1 MLLEELILEIKLEIK
16 SVKQVDQVLK
26 ELLVVYRNSNRYSAF
41 IDGQGNAARLYFRGQ
56 SKDHGN
62 SNNIAS
68 LLRNNDEDNE
78 LDHIK
83 KFPSNIYS
91 QEITSNLQKLICMQ
105 HYGLHTRLLDV
116 TTCILVALYF
126 ATCSDSSEPGFIYC
140 FPNFLV
146 PTNYQEKGIVPQ
158 VTQRDNQLENT
169 SLDFEVALAY
179 MKPADKEYIYNES
192 RNFTELFL
200 PNEGSLSL
208 HDRKH
213 TLYEIYETL
222 FGNTG
227 AATLEEL
234 EQELKCEDRVNS
246 LNSVPTKFHQ
256 AYKLICPKYMQL
268 INSPQVCRLLE
279 ILKSDGCKTY
289 EKPIDFTKLFTEC
302 FFVTASQINPRIKA
316 QHGYFMFQ
324 PFPETTSIS
333 TIQNMIKRQYEPKKI
348 IVSANYKD
356 SIQKELRQLGYS
368 RETLFPDE
376 EKLGVKYSETINS
389 INNSR

>member
-1 MLLEELILEIKLEIK
+1 MLLGGLVLEIK

-26 ELLVVYRNSNRYSAF
+26 ELLAVYRNSNRYSAF

-56 SKDHGN
+56 SKDYGN

-91 QEITSNLQKLICMQ
+91 QGITSNLQKLICMQ

-116 TTCILVALYF
+116 TSCLFVALYF
-126 ATCSDSSEPGFIYC
+126 ATCSDSSDPGVIYC

-146 PTNYQEKGIVPQ
+146 PADYQEKGIVPQ
-158 VTQRDNQLENT
+158 ETQRDDQLENT

-179 MKPADKEYIYNES
+179 MKPADKKYIYNES
-192 RNFTELFL
+192 QKFTELIFSDENSL
-200 PNEGSLSL
+200 PLD
-208 HDRKH
+208 DRCQV
-213 TLYEIYETL
+213 LYEIYETL
-222 FGNTG
+222 FGNTE
-227 AATLEEL
+227 AETLEEL
-234 EQELKCEDRVNS
+234 EQELKCEDQVNS
-246 LNSVPTKFHQ
+246 LNSVPTHYYQ
-256 AYKLICPKYMQL
+256 AYKLIYPKYMQL
-268 INSPQVCRLLE
+268 NNSPQVCRLLE
-279 ILKSDGCKTY
+279 ILKADSCKAY
-289 EKPIDFTKLFTEC
+289 VKPIDFTKLFTEC

-324 PFPETTSIS
+324 PFLETTSIS
-333 TIQNMIKRQYEPKKI
+333 TIQNMITQQYEPQKI
-348 IVSANYKD
+348 IVPATYKD
-356 SIQKELRQLGYS
+356 LIQKELRHLGYS

-376 EKLGVKYSETINS
+376 EALGVKYSETINS
-389 INNSR
+389 INNSH

>member
-1 MLLEELILEIKLEIK
+1 MLLGESILEIK
-16 SVKQVDQVLK
+16 SVKQVDQTLK
-26 ELLVVYRNSNRYSAF
+26 ELLSVYRNPQKYSVF
-41 IDGQGNAARLYFRGQ
+41 IDGQGNEARLYFRGQ
-56 SKDHGN
+56 SKDYGN

-83 KFPSNIYS
+83 KFPSKMYS
-91 QEITSNLQKLICMQ
+91 QGITSNLQKLIYMQ
-105 HYGLHTRLLDV
+105 HYGLNTRLLDV

-126 ATCSDSSEPGFIYC
+126 ATCGDSSDPGVIYC
-140 FPNFLV
+140 FPNFV
-146 PTNYQEKGIVPQ
+146 KPSDYQEKGIVPQ
-158 VTQRDNQLENT
+158 ESQRDDQLENT
-169 SLDFEVALAY
+169 SLDLEVALAY

-192 RNFTELFL
+192 QKFTELIFS
-200 PNEGSLSL
+200 NENSLSL
-208 HDRKH
+208 DDRICAFR
-213 TLYEIYETL
+213 EIYQTL
-222 FGNTG
+222 FGNTE
-227 AATLEEL
+227 AETMEEL

-246 LNSVPTKFHQ
+246 LNSVPTNFYQ
-256 AYKLICPKYMQL
+256 AYKLIFPKYMQL

-279 ILKSDGCKTY
+279 ILNSDSCKTY

-333 TIQNMIKRQYEPKKI
+333 TMQNMITQQYEPQKI
-348 IVSANYKD
+348 IVSATYKD
-356 SIQKELRQLGYS
+356 SIQKELKQLGYS

-376 EKLGVKYSETINS
+376 ETLGVQYSETINS
-389 INNSR
+389 INNSH